1 MKYLKVTLAVLVLA
15 IICNATG
22 VFATSSPIMVSLKLL
37 KNKDTYTSYRQK
49 DDDTV
54 QKYEHSWSATDITRP
69 CPKCKVQVTLIN
81 TLDKI
86 ACTGCSVTTKMEN
99 TYSLLNSTPGRYK
112 LRLSR
117 QDPTIWNTDHVGTWH
132 IDY

>member
-15 IICNATG
+15 IICNDTG

-117 QDPTIWNTDHVGTWH
+117 QDFTIWNTDHVGTWH

>member
-54 QKYEHSWSATDITRP
+54 QKYKHSWSATDITRP
-69 CPKCKVQVTLIN
+69 CPNCMVQVTLIN
-81 TLDKI
+81 SSGKI
-86 ACTGCSVTTKMEN
+86 ACTGCSVTTKMKN
-99 TYSLLNSTPGRYK
+99 TYSLLDSTPGRYK

-117 QDPTIWNTDHVGTWH
+117 QDFTIWNTDHVGTWH

>member
-69 CPKCKVQVTLIN
+69 CPNCMVQVTLIN
-81 TLDKI
+81 SSGKI

-99 TYSLLNSTPGRYK
+99 TYSLLDSTPGRYK

-117 QDPTIWNTDHVGTWH
+117 KDFNIWNTDHVGTWH

>member
-1 MKYLKVTLAVLVLA
+1 MKYLKVTLAVLLLA

-69 CPKCKVQVTLIN
+69 CPNCMVQVTLIN
-81 TLDKI
+81 SSGKI

-99 TYSLLNSTPGRYK
+99 TYSLLDSTPGRYK
-112 LRLSR
+112 LILSR
-117 QDPTIWNTDHVGTWH
+117 QDFTIWNTDHVGTWH

>member
-69 CPKCKVQVTLIN
+69 CPNCMVQVTLI
-81 TLDKI
+81 DSSGKI

-99 TYSLLNSTPGRYK
+99 TYSLLDSTPGRYK

-117 QDPTIWNTDHVGTWH
+117 QDFTIWNTDHVGTWH

>member
-99 TYSLLNSTPGRYK
+99 TYSLLNSTPGKYK

-117 QDPTIWNTDHVGTWH
+117 QDFTIWNTDHVGTWH

>member
-69 CPKCKVQVTLIN
+69 CPNCMVQVTLI
-81 TLDKI
+81 DSSGKI
-86 ACTGCSVTTKMEN
+86 ACTGCSVTTKIEN
-99 TYSLLNSTPGRYK
+99 TYSLLDSTPGRYK

-117 QDPTIWNTDHVGTWH
+117 QDFTIWNTDHVGTWH

>member
-1 MKYLKVTLAVLVLA
+1 MKYLKVMLAVLVLV

-69 CPKCKVQVTLIN
+69 CPNCMVQVTLIN
-81 TLDKI
+81 SSGKI

-99 TYSLLNSTPGRYK
+99 TYSLLDSTPGRYK

-117 QDPTIWNTDHVGTWH
+117 QDFTIWNTDHVGTWH

>member
-99 TYSLLNSTPGRYK
+99 TYSLLDSTPGRYK

-117 QDPTIWNTDHVGTWH
+117 QDFTIWNTDHVGTWH

>member
-117 QDPTIWNTDHVGTWH
+117 QDFTIWNTDHVGTWH

>member
-69 CPKCKVQVTLIN
+69 CPNCMVQVTLIN
-81 TLDKI
+81 SSGKI

-99 TYSLLNSTPGRYK
+99 TYSLLDSTPGRYK

-117 QDPTIWNTDHVGTWH
+117 QDFTIWNTDHVGTWH

>member
-49 DDDTV
+49 DDNTV

-69 CPKCKVQVTLIN
+69 CPNCRVQVTLIN
-81 TLDKI
+81 SSGKI

-99 TYSLLNSTPGRYK
+99 TYSLLNNMPGKYK

>member
-37 KNKDTYTSYRQK
+37 KNKDTYTIYRQK

-69 CPKCKVQVTLIN
+69 CPNCMVQVTLIN
-81 TLDKI
+81 SSGKI

-99 TYSLLNSTPGRYK
+99 TYSLLDSTPGRYK

-117 QDPTIWNTDHVGTWH
+117 QDFTIWNTDHVGTWH

>member
-69 CPKCKVQVTLIN
+69 CPNCMVQLTLIN
-81 TLDKI
+81 SSGKI

-99 TYSLLNSTPGRYK
+99 TYSLLDSTPGRYK

-117 QDPTIWNTDHVGTWH
+117 QDFTIWNTDHVGTWH

>member
-22 VFATSSPIMVSLKLL
+22 VFATSSPIMASLKLL

-99 TYSLLNSTPGRYK
+99 TYSLLNSTPGKYK

>member
-22 VFATSSPIMVSLKLL
+22 VFATSNPIMVSLKLL

-69 CPKCKVQVTLIN
+69 CPNCMVQVTLIN
-81 TLDKI
+81 SSGKI

-99 TYSLLNSTPGRYK
+99 TYSLLDSTPGRYK

-117 QDPTIWNTDHVGTWH
+117 QDFTIWNTDHVGTWH

>member
-22 VFATSSPIMVSLKLL
+22 VFATSSPIMVSLRLSGIR
-37 KNKDTYTSYRQK
+37 DTDTSYRQK
-49 DDDTV
+49 DDNTV
-54 QKYEHSWSATDITRP
+54 QKYEHSWSASDKTRP
-69 CPKCKVQVTLIN
+69 CPDCMVQVTLIN
-81 TLDKI
+81 SSGKI

-99 TYSLLNSTPGRYK
+99 TYSLLDSTPGRYK

-117 QDPTIWNTDHVGTWH
+117 HDFTIWNTDHVGTWH

>member
-86 ACTGCSVTTKMEN
+86 TCTGCSVTTKMEN
-99 TYSLLNSTPGRYK
+99 TYSLLNSTPGKYK

>member
-22 VFATSSPIMVSLKLL
+22 VFATSSPIMVSLKHL

-69 CPKCKVQVTLIN
+69 CPNCMVQVTLIN
-81 TLDKI
+81 SSGKI

-99 TYSLLNSTPGRYK
+99 TYSLLDSTPGRYK

-117 QDPTIWNTDHVGTWH
+117 QDFTIWNTDHVGTWH

>member
-1 MKYLKVTLAVLVLA
+1 MKYLKVMLAVLVLA

-22 VFATSSPIMVSLKLL
+22 VFATSSPIMVSFSLSG
-37 KNKDTYTSYRQK
+37 NKSKETSYRIK
-49 DDDTV
+49 EDTTN

-69 CPKCKVQVTLIN
+69 CPNCRVQVTLIN
-81 TLDKI
+81 TSGKI

-99 TYSLLNSTPGRYK
+99 TYSLLNNMPGKYK

>member
-22 VFATSSPIMVSLKLL
+22 VFATSSPRMVSVKLL

-69 CPKCKVQVTLIN
+69 CPNCMVQVTLIN
-81 TLDKI
+81 SSGKI

-99 TYSLLNSTPGRYK
+99 TYSLLDSTPGRYK

-117 QDPTIWNTDHVGTWH
+117 QDFTIWNTDHVGTWH

>member
-1 MKYLKVTLAVLVLA
+1 MLQVL
-15 IICNATG
+15 
-22 VFATSSPIMVSLKLL
+22 FATSSPIMVSLKLL

-69 CPKCKVQVTLIN
+69 CPNCMVQVTLIN
-81 TLDKI
+81 SSGKI

-99 TYSLLNSTPGRYK
+99 TYSLLGSTPGRYK

-117 QDPTIWNTDHVGTWH
+117 QDFTIWNTDHVGTWH

>member
-22 VFATSSPIMVSLKLL
+22 IFATSSPIMVSLSLSG
-37 KNKDTYTSYRQK
+37 NKSKETSYRIK
-49 DDDTV
+49 EDNTS
-54 QKYEHSWSATDITRP
+54 QKYEHSWSASTIHRP
-69 CPKCKVQVTLIN
+69 CKTCYVLTEIID
-81 TLDKI
+81 TSGKI
-86 ACTGCSVTTKMEN
+86 ACGGCSWATVMGETHTFPTSK
-99 TYSLLNSTPGRYK
+99 TGKYK

-117 QDPTIWNTDHVGTWH
+117 QDPTIWTTDHVGTWH

>member
-37 KNKDTYTSYRQK
+37 KNKDTYTSYSQK

-69 CPKCKVQVTLIN
+69 CPNCMVQVTLIN
-81 TLDKI
+81 SSGKI

-99 TYSLLNSTPGRYK
+99 TYSLLDSTPGKYK

-117 QDPTIWNTDHVGTWH
+117 QDFTIWNTDHVGTWH

>member
-22 VFATSSPIMVSLKLL
+22 VFATSSPIMVSFSLSG
-37 KNKDTYTSYRQK
+37 NKSKETSYRIK
-49 DDDTV
+49 EDTTN
-54 QKYEHSWSATDITRP
+54 QKYEHSWSASTIHRP
-69 CPKCKVQVTLIN
+69 CDTCYVLTEIIN
-81 TLDKI
+81 TSGKI
-86 ACTGCSVTTKMEN
+86 ACGGCSWATIMGETH
-99 TYSLLNSTPGRYK
+99 TFPTSTPGKYK

>member
-1 MKYLKVTLAVLVLA
+1 
-15 IICNATG
+15 
-22 VFATSSPIMVSLKLL
+22 MVSLKLSGT
-37 KNKDTYTSYRQK
+37 KDTDTSYRQK
-49 DDDTV
+49 DDNTV

-69 CPKCKVQVTLIN
+69 CPNCMVQVTLIN
-81 TLDKI
+81 SSGKI

-99 TYSLLNSTPGRYK
+99 TYSLLDSTPGRYK

-117 QDPTIWNTDHVGTWH
+117 QDFTIWNTDHVGTWH

>member
-37 KNKDTYTSYRQK
+37 KNKDTYTSYRKK

-69 CPKCKVQVTLIN
+69 CPNCMVQVTLIN
-81 TLDKI
+81 SSGKI

-99 TYSLLNSTPGRYK
+99 TYSLLDSTPGRYK

-117 QDPTIWNTDHVGTWH
+117 QDFTIWNTDHVGTWH

>member
-54 QKYEHSWSATDITRP
+54 QKYKHSWSATDITRP
-69 CPKCKVQVTLIN
+69 CPNCMVQVTLIN
-81 TLDKI
+81 SSGKI

-99 TYSLLNSTPGRYK
+99 TYSLLDSTPGRYK

-117 QDPTIWNTDHVGTWH
+117 QDFTIWNTDHVGTWH

>member
-15 IICNATG
+15 IICNDTG

-69 CPKCKVQVTLIN
+69 CPNCMVQVTLIN
-81 TLDKI
+81 SSGKI

-99 TYSLLNSTPGRYK
+99 TYSLLDSTPGRYK

-117 QDPTIWNTDHVGTWH
+117 QDFTIWNTDHVGTWH

>member
-54 QKYEHSWSATDITRP
+54 QKYEHSWSASDKTRP

-99 TYSLLNSTPGRYK
+99 TYSLLNSTPGKYK

>member
-69 CPKCKVQVTLIN
+69 CPNCMVQVTLIN
-81 TLDKI
+81 SSGKI

-99 TYSLLNSTPGRYK
+99 TYSLLYSTPGRYK

-117 QDPTIWNTDHVGTWH
+117 QDFTIWNTDHVGTWH

>member
-99 TYSLLNSTPGRYK
+99 IYSLLNSTPGRYK

>member
-22 VFATSSPIMVSLKLL
+22 VFAISSPIMVSLKLL

-69 CPKCKVQVTLIN
+69 CPNCMVQVTLIN
-81 TLDKI
+81 SSGKI

-99 TYSLLNSTPGRYK
+99 TYSLLDSTPGRYK

-117 QDPTIWNTDHVGTWH
+117 QDFTIWNTDHVGTWH

>member
-1 MKYLKVTLAVLVLA
+1 MKYLKVMLAVLVLA

-22 VFATSSPIMVSLKLL
+22 VFAISNPIMISFSLSG
-37 KNKDTYTSYRQK
+37 NKSKETSYRIK
-49 DDDTV
+49 EDTTR
-54 QKYEHSWSATDITRP
+54 QKYEHSWSASTINRP
-69 CPKCKVQVTLIN
+69 CETCYVLTEIIN
-81 TLDKI
+81 TSGKI
-86 ACTGCSVTTKMEN
+86 ACDGCSWATVMGETHTFPTSTTGK
-99 TYSLLNSTPGRYK
+99 YK

>member
-15 IICNATG
+15 IICNDTG

-99 TYSLLNSTPGRYK
+99 TYSLLNSTPGKYK

-117 QDPTIWNTDHVGTWH
+117 QDFTIWNTDHVGTWH

>member
-69 CPKCKVQVTLIN
+69 CPNCMVQVTLIN
-81 TLDKI
+81 SSGKI

-99 TYSLLNSTPGRYK
+99 TYSLLDSTPGRYK

-117 QDPTIWNTDHVGTWH
+117 QDFTIWNTDHVGTRH

>member
-1 MKYLKVTLAVLVLA
+1 MKYLKVMLAVLVLA

-22 VFATSSPIMVSLKLL
+22 VFATSSPIMVSFSLSG
-37 KNKDTYTSYRQK
+37 NKSKETSYGIK
-49 DDDTV
+49 EDTTN

-69 CPKCKVQVTLIN
+69 CPNCRVQVTLIN
-81 TLDKI
+81 TSGKI

-99 TYSLLNSTPGRYK
+99 TYSLLNNMPGKYK